1 MSHFHIFSDIYI
13 EQRFLGGIM
22 KKFFAVVI
30 MMLVISQS
38 VIGIEGNVNLRN
50 FKSDINLD
58 YKVEDLPK
66 ITWEEL
72 EGVLY
77 DILIETDDYV
87 IIIVGDTI
95 YVIDK

>member
-1 MSHFHIFSDIYI
+1 
-13 EQRFLGGIM
+13 M